1 MSDGRPS
8 CGIQNGVTDIICGAI
23 YTRLT
28 VGEVFEEGHNLQMKG
43 GLERCLLPWL
53 VVGPRYRQGW
63 EGFLRWLVEVIMG
76 IIIFVRTRDSSA
88 WVMSGEVAQA
98 IRE

>member
-1 MSDGRPS
+1 MEGT
-8 CGIQNGVTDIICGAI
+8 VTDVICGAT

-28 VGEVFEEGHNLQMKG
+28 AGDEVFEGHNLQMKG

-63 EGFLRWLVEVIMG
+63 EGFLRW
-76 IIIFVRTRDSSA
+76 
-88 WVMSGEVAQA
+88 
-98 IRE
+98 